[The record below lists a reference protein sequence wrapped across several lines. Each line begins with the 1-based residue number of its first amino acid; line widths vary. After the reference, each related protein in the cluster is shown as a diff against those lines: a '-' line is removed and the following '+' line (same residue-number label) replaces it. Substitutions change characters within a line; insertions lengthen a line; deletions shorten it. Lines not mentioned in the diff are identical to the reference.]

1 MFRAI
6 LFLGSLLLTQ
16 KLLSG
21 TRTKAEISHSKSSVI
36 LSVERTLICGESGE
50 SLKIACSLMV
60 RNARAESTNGWSLSW
75 FSKEKRF
82 EQNTTKIVKNNS
94 VLITSY
100 VTVHSGDWLD
110 RKIFKCV
117 ASRPKEP
124 RSVSEEIL
132 SKSVV
137 VGTKRRTM
145 PKIVGLRFI
154 EKFPGNTVEVFWRP
168 TVNTKTMAF
177 SLEYC
182 LDDEDGE
189 LRIGCSRIS
198 LLKSQCRFRQKDF
211 YNVPN
216 TMGLVC
222 KAALPLTAG
231 VYTVHK
237 LYVVAKD
244 AAGCE
249 SVGDKHRFRLA
260 FWRDPNPDPN
270 ITEVVMVPHAIVN
283 LRVTSTKH
291 RRVRIAWSDPW
302 FVEGGADS
310 RKYSIDYK
318 CRKSD
323 TWSKTESS
331 RTGVILT
338 HVDFDVY
345 RPYDICRFCVAAQPF
360 ESGIRSPP
368 VCVST
373 RLHEEVP
380 AGSPRVTCSNS
391 GCASTSD
398 GLVRNVTITWT
409 LPPREHWNGNLT
421 KVKAIYRQQGD
432 VHPSKHAEFFVT
444 NETEAG
450 EAVLSELAV
459 NNSYLVQMVAC
470 NKEGCGSVGNAITI
484 PALSSVSPRQRTRS
498 FLQGG
503 VIPVSILA
511 CIVGSMF
518 ILLVAYLIYMA
529 WIWIQRR
536 TNDRLSFLPTIFE
549 PGIYEHVIY
558 REGANLAEYN
568 ELGVQKYCSEEKS
581 GLRVNYRY

>member
-1 MFRAI
+1 M
-6 LFLGSLLLTQ
+6 FLGSLLLTLKQ
-16 KLLSG
+16 LSG
-21 TRTKAEISHSKSSVI
+21 TRTKAEISHSKSSVF
-36 LSVERTLICGESGE
+36 LSVERTLICVESGE
-50 SLKIACSLMV
+50 SLKIACSLRI
-60 RNARAESTNGWSLSW
+60 RNASAESTNDWSLSW
-75 FSKEKRF
+75 FSKEERF
-82 EQNTTKIVKNNS
+82 GQNTTKIVKNNS

-100 VTVHSGDWLD
+100 LTVHGADWLG
-110 RKIFKCV
+110 RKIFRCV
-117 ASRPKEP
+117 ASQSKQPK
-124 RSVSEEIL
+124 SVSEEFL

-137 VGTKRRTM
+137 VGTKPRTM
-145 PKIVGLRFI
+145 AKIVGVRFI
-154 EKFPGNTVEVFWRP
+154 EKFPGNTVEIFWRP
-168 TVNTKTMAF
+168 TVNTKTTAF

-189 LRIGCSRIS
+189 LRIGCPSIS

-211 YNVPN
+211 YNMPN
-216 TMGLVC
+216 TMGLIC
-222 KAALPLTAG
+222 KVELPLTVS

-244 AAGCE
+244 EAGCE

-260 FWRDPNPDPN
+260 FWRDPNPDPS
-270 ITEVVMVPHAIVN
+270 ITEAVMVPHAIVN

-291 RRVRIAWSDPW
+291 RRVQITWSDPW
-302 FVEGGADS
+302 FVEGADS

-323 TWSKTESS
+323 TWSRTESS

-345 RPYDICRFCVAAQPF
+345 RPYDMCRFCVTAQPF
-360 ESGIRSPP
+360 KSGIRSPP
-368 VCVST
+368 VCAST
-373 RLHEEVP
+373 RLHDEVP
-380 AGSPRVTCSNS
+380 AGSPRVTCSKS

-421 KVKAIYRQQGD
+421 KVKVIYRQEGD
-432 VHPSKHAEFFVT
+432 VQRSRHAETSVT

-450 EAVLSELAV
+450 ETVLTGLAV
-459 NNSYLVQMVAC
+459 NSSYVVQMLAC
-470 NKEGCGSVGNAITI
+470 NKEGCGSVGNTITI
-484 PALSSVSPRQRTRS
+484 PALSSVSPRQRSRS
-498 FLQGG
+498 FLEGN
-503 VIPVSILA
+503 VIPVGIMA

-529 WIWIQRR
+529 WISIQRR

-581 GLRVNYRY
+581 ELRVNYTY